1 MTTKYTY
8 QILNDRQRLKMILPL
23 LFSLFIFVNIGVDF
37 FTAKIQNYSFYFSE
51 SLLFSFY
58 WLLFVPFAHLLL
70 MLLKRT
76 DVFLKQLLYF
86 IIVVVIHLVT
96 YPFLVWVISKI
107 FYEHTFDYLQTFKF
121 GLSSY
126 FIKTLI
132 IYGCSLIFYS
142 FFKTQN
148 RHINSIKEKKIVQ
161 QQQNYISSMLVV
173 DNRKKVIINVND
185 IFYFSANS
193 PYINIFHTEKKYLH
207 TDTLKSLENRLN
219 HQTFVRIH
227 KSHIVNLSKI
237 KTLQSRKNGDYDVTL
252 LDNTSLRVSRN
263 YVKNLKENFGHHL
276 TIK

>member
-1 MTTKYTY
+1 M
-8 QILNDRQRLKMILPL
+8 NDRQRLKMILPL